1 MRKKITK
8 TLCLGVLFGI
18 GLGYVFGRFY
28 SYFHPMKDIEGYW
41 AVNHDFNYLTENYH
55 VCSRVSVIGGE
66 VKSSADV
73 YGNDGY
79 VKARR
84 NIAFNVVD
92 VKENIFLGNILS
104 LTIIEDKDRYLDDLL
119 NTPYEVSHPIFYRLN
134 EDMMLIEQSE
144 GHPVNNLRL
153 LTRSDI

>member
-8 TLCLGVLFGI
+8 ILYLGILFSI

-28 SYFHPMKDIEGYW
+28 SCFHPMKDIEGYW
-41 AVNHDFNYLTENYH
+41 AVNHDFNNLTENYH
-55 VCSRVSVIGGE
+55 VCSRVSIIGRE

-73 YGNDGY
+73 YGSDGY

-92 VKENIFLGNILS
+92 VKANIFIGKILS
-104 LTIIEDKDRYLDDLL
+104 LTIIEGENRYLDDLL
-119 NTPYEVSHPIFYRLN
+119 NTPYAVSHPIFYRLN

-153 LTRSDI
+153 LTRNDI

>member
-1 MRKKITK
+1 
-8 TLCLGVLFGI
+8 
-18 GLGYVFGRFY
+18 
-28 SYFHPMKDIEGYW
+28 
-41 AVNHDFNYLTENYH
+41 
-55 VCSRVSVIGGE
+55 VCSRVSIIGRE

-73 YGNDGY
+73 YGSDGY

-92 VKENIFLGNILS
+92 VKANIFIGKILS
-104 LTIIEDKDRYLDDLL
+104 LTIIEGENRYLDDLL
-119 NTPYEVSHPIFYRLN
+119 NTPYAVSHPIFYRLN

-153 LTRSDI
+153 LTRNDI